1 MRASQ
6 RRVLIV
12 LITTANR
19 REAEQIAK
27 ALVTNQLAACAN
39 LVTPVTSIFRWKG
52 RVEKSR
58 EILLMAKTTSRRYF
72 ALEKMVRSMHSYD
85 VPEIIAVEVKH
96 GLRPYVEWVRKET
109 ATD

>member
-1 MRASQ
+1 MRSSL
-6 RRVLIV
+6 RKVLVV
-12 LITTANR
+12 LITTSNP

-27 ALVTNQLAACAN
+27 ALVGNKLAACAS
-39 LVTPVTSIFRWKG
+39 LSTPVTSIFRWKG

-58 EILLMAKTTSRRYF
+58 ETLLIVKTSTRRYA
-72 ALEKMVRSMHSYD
+72 ALEKMVRSMHSYEI
-85 VPEIIAVEVKH
+85 PEIIAVEVNH